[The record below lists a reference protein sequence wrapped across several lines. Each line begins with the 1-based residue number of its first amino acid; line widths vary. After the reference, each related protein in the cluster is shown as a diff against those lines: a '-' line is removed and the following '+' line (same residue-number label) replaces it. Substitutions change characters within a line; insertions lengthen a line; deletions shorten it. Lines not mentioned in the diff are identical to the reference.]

1 MGSIAELFTATV
13 DQLVNLRVTHAA
25 AGRLEEAARVARA
38 LGYLSQARAL
48 AVPSSAEEMLPAEPG
63 RHGTGEEE

>member
-1 MGSIAELFTATV
+1 MGSIAELFAATV

-25 AGRLEEAARVARA
+25 AGRLEEAARVGRA

-48 AVPSSAEEMLPAEPG
+48 AGVGDPAEGPLDANPG
-63 RHGTGEEE
+63 RHGTGEE